1 MSVGVLGAWDERMGK
16 DSLAC
21 SGLTILPVSAC
32 HCELCAFKAA
42 AAEGELGRCQVGVRW
57 GPSTHEGPNS
67 SRTWRP
73 DIRVSMLSHFS
84 HVRLCATLWTAA
96 CQAPLTM
103 GFLRQEYC
111 RQLPCP
117 PPGDLPNPETEP
129 VSLMS
134 PELAGRFFTTSTTW
148 EPRDQIHGR
157 PNDFIATM
165 GFLGLAWL
173 VHCTH
178 QYA

>member
-1 MSVGVLGAWDERMGK
+1 MNWGDA
-16 DSLAC
+16 
-21 SGLTILPVSAC
+21 
-32 HCELCAFKAA
+32 
-42 AAEGELGRCQVGVRW
+42 RW
-57 GPSTHEGPNS
+57 EPSTQEGPNS
-67 SRTWRP
+67 SRAWRS
-73 DIRVSMLSHFS
+73 DIRVSVLSHFS
-84 HVRLCATLWTAA
+84 CVRLCATLWTAA

-117 PPGDLPNPETEP
+117 PPGDLLNLEIEP

-134 PELAGRFFTTSTTW
+134 PELAGSFFTTGTAWEAQRSDTW
-148 EPRDQIHGR
+148 QAKCLHRHHG
-157 PNDFIATM
+157 FA
-165 GFLGLAWL
+165 GAAWL